1 LNLSILAR
9 DGKPIA
15 GSTLKKFA
23 ASLDGSILEPGNNDY
38 ESLRRLWTGLI
49 DPRHPALIVRC
60 SGESDVVRAI
70 SFARNNQITVA
81 VRSAG
86 HSLAGDSFCE
96 GGMLIDIS
104 GMKRIEVDPVA
115 GVARA
120 QTGLTVGEFDHA
132 TQGFGLATV
141 LGECSAVGISGF
153 TLGGGLGRLMG
164 KHGVACDNLVS
175 AELVTAEGSLVRANA
190 AENGDLFWGLQGGGG
205 NFGVVTSLEY
215 RLHPVG
221 RILGGTLTYPI
232 SAIRDVLHFVDNYM
246 TEVPDEFDIV
256 VDIGNNGITALAH
269 GIMEPIVNLVVS
281 YCDDLQKGEAALR
294 PLRSFRRPLS
304 DSIRSMP
311 YVAMQSLSDTRPLAE
326 YGSSGASFSLE
337 GGFIEGLGS
346 QVIETINGFL
356 DEAPPCFWITAEH
369 YLHGAASL
377 PAVHERAFSLRR
389 RGYTTRIFAGWTSPG
404 EADRSAAW
412 VKRLN
417 TALARFSDG
426 ALYTNYLTGVEGDA
440 GVRAAYGTNY
450 DRLVAL
456 KNRYDPDNFF
466 SSNRNIKPDS
476 TLR

>member
-1 LNLSILAR
+1 MITNPY
-9 DGKPIA
+9 G
-15 GSTLKKFA
+15 G
-23 ASLDGSILEPGNNDY
+23 
-38 ESLRRLWTGLI
+38 LWTGLI

-256 VDIGNNGITALAH
+256 VDIGNNGITALAP
-269 GIMEPIVNLVVS
+269 GIMEPIVNLAVS
-281 YCDDLQKGEAALR
+281 HCGDLQKGEAALR

-326 YGSSGASFSLE
+326 YGSSGASLYLE
-337 GGFIEGLGS
+337 E
-346 QVIETINGFL
+346 
-356 DEAPPCFWITAEH
+356 
-369 YLHGAASL
+369 
-377 PAVHERAFSLRR
+377 
-389 RGYTTRIFAGWTSPG
+389 
-404 EADRSAAW
+404 
-412 VKRLN
+412 
-417 TALARFSDG
+417 
-426 ALYTNYLTGVEGDA
+426 
-440 GVRAAYGTNY
+440 
-450 DRLVAL
+450 
-456 KNRYDPDNFF
+456 
-466 SSNRNIKPDS
+466 
-476 TLR
+476 

>member
-1 LNLSILAR
+1 MNLSILAR

-190 AENGDLFWGLQGGGG
+190 AENGDLF
-205 NFGVVTSLEY
+205 
-215 RLHPVG
+215 
-221 RILGGTLTYPI
+221 
-232 SAIRDVLHFVDNYM
+232 
-246 TEVPDEFDIV
+246 
-256 VDIGNNGITALAH
+256 
-269 GIMEPIVNLVVS
+269 
-281 YCDDLQKGEAALR
+281 
-294 PLRSFRRPLS
+294 
-304 DSIRSMP
+304 
-311 YVAMQSLSDTRPLAE
+311 
-326 YGSSGASFSLE
+326 
-337 GGFIEGLGS
+337 
-346 QVIETINGFL
+346 
-356 DEAPPCFWITAEH
+356 
-369 YLHGAASL
+369 
-377 PAVHERAFSLRR
+377 
-389 RGYTTRIFAGWTSPG
+389 
-404 EADRSAAW
+404 
-412 VKRLN
+412 
-417 TALARFSDG
+417 
-426 ALYTNYLTGVEGDA
+426 
-440 GVRAAYGTNY
+440 
-450 DRLVAL
+450 
-456 KNRYDPDNFF
+456 
-466 SSNRNIKPDS
+466 
-476 TLR
+476 